1 MKIAIDIGHANNTG
15 SRGNGLEEHA
25 VAVTIAECL
34 APMLRQLGAKVDVID
49 FPGMSNAQDLNAT
62 IKAANEGGYDF
73 GISLHCDSASTEK
86 TVETETG
93 PEIIN
98 VPNPGPH
105 GAHVCFYPGSVKGS
119 RLAMCIAEP
128 LSRLLPGRAN
138 TVQSRPG
145 LAVLKRTRCPWV
157 LCECGFI
164 TNPENAALMKDHPEA
179 IAEAIAEGV
188 KAYSK
193 L

>member
-1 MKIAIDIGHANNTG
+1 
-15 SRGNGLEEHA
+15 
-25 VAVTIAECL
+25 
-34 APMLRQLGAKVDVID
+34 MLRKLGAQVDVID
-49 FPGMSNAQDLNAT
+49 FPAQSNTDDLNAT

-73 GISLHCDSASTEK
+73 GISLHCDSSD
-86 TVETETG
+86 
-93 PEIIN
+93 N
-98 VPNPGPH
+98 VQAH

-119 RLAMCIAEP
+119 RLAICIAEP
-128 LSRLLPGRAN
+128 LARLLPGRAN
-138 TVQSRPG
+138 TIQSRPG

>member
-1 MKIAIDIGHANNTG
+1 MKIAIDIGHANGTG
-15 SRGNGLEEHA
+15 ARGNGLEEHA

-73 GISLHCDSASTEK
+73 GISIHCDCAHDK
-86 TVETETG
+86 
-93 PEIIN
+93 PDAR
-98 VPNPGPH
+98 
-105 GAHVCFYPGSVKGS
+105 GAHVCFYPGSVRGS
-119 RLAMCIAEP
+119 RLAACIAEP
-128 LSRLLPGRAN
+128 LADLLPGRAN
-138 TVQSRPG
+138 TIQSRPG
-145 LAVLKRTRCPWV
+145 LAILKQTRMPWV

-164 TNPENAALMKDHPEA
+164 SNTEDADIMKHHPES

-188 KAYSK
+188 KDY
-193 L
+193 LNQ

>member
-1 MKIAIDIGHANNTG
+1 
-15 SRGNGLEEHA
+15 
-25 VAVTIAECL
+25 
-34 APMLRQLGAKVDVID
+34 MLRKLGAQVDVID
-49 FPGMSNAQDLNAT
+49 FPTRSNTDDLNAT

-86 TVETETG
+86 TVETDEG
-93 PEIIN
+93 KELIY
-98 VPNPGPH
+98 VPNPDPH

-128 LSRLLPGRAN
+128 LARLLPGRAN
-138 TVQSRPG
+138 TIQSRPG

>member
-1 MKIAIDIGHANNTG
+1 MNIALDIGHAKGTG
-15 SRGNGLEEHA
+15 ARGHGLEEHD
-25 VAVTIAECL
+25 VACVIARHL
-34 APMLRQLGAKVDVID
+34 FAQLKDMGHTVHVLD
-49 FPGMSNAQDLNAT
+49 FPDKGNTEDLNAT
-62 IKAANEGGYDF
+62 IKVANADGYDF

-164 TNPENAALMKDHPEA
+164 TNPENAALMKDHPGR

-188 KAYSK
+188 KDY
-193 L
+193 LNQ